1 MSECVP
7 KILETLVGLINDPYG
22 NVAKKATGAL
32 QAFSMAAE
40 AREGDSSVVGGRT
53 LVEILEENLHGLAT
67 SLPRQ
72 MRMCGVYLFNFQ

>member
-72 MRMCGVYLFNFQ
+72 MRMCGVYLFNLQ